1 MRISLCNEVIATL
14 PFERQCAFARQ
25 VGYDGLEI
33 APFTIADEAY
43 LLPQSRR
50 AGIRRTASDEGIAIT
65 SLHWLLAAPKGLS
78 ITAADAPLRARTID
92 AMRRLIAL
100 AADLGARVLV
110 HGSPAARQ
118 LDRGDEASGRKRGV
132 DAFAT
137 VAGEAEM
144 AGVLYCIE
152 PLASNETAFINTMAE
167 AAAIV
172 DEIGSPALRSMID
185 CSAAARTET
194 DPIAEIVRR
203 WVPSGHIAH
212 VHFNDPNRRGPGE
225 GKLAFAPIVEALAAA
240 GYSGDAAV
248 EPFVYEPDGPTCA
261 ARGIGY
267 LRGILEGQ
275 SAVPR
280 AEEQG

>member
-1 MRISLCNEVIATL
+1 MRISLCNEIIAAL

-33 APFTIADEAY
+33 APFTFAEEAY
-43 LLPQSRR
+43 LLPPSRR
-50 AGIRRTASDEGIAIT
+50 ADIRRAASEEGIAIT
-65 SLHWLLAAPKGLS
+65 GLHWLLAAPKGLS
-78 ITAADAPLRARTID
+78 ITAADAALRARTID
-92 AMRRLIAL
+92 VMRRLIAL
-100 AADLGARVLV
+100 AVDLGARVLV

-118 LDRGDEASGRKRGV
+118 LDREDEAGGRTRGI
-132 DAFAT
+132 DAFAA
-137 VAGEAEM
+137 VAREAEA
-144 AGVLYCIE
+144 AGVIYCIE
-152 PLASNETAFINTMAE
+152 PLASSETGFINRVAE

-172 DEIGSPALRSMID
+172 DEIGSPALRTMID

-194 DPIAEIVRR
+194 DPIPDLLRR
-203 WVPSGHIAH
+203 WVPTGHIAH

-248 EPFVYEPDGPTCA
+248 EPFVCEPDGPTCA

-267 LRGILEGQ
+267 LRGLLEGQ
-275 SAVPR
+275 TAVSR
-280 AEEQG
+280 AEKPA

>member
-275 SAVPR
+275 SAVSR